1 MGQRTV
7 YYSHLPS
14 PQTKAPWQY
23 SRAVPGGGGQGE
35 VRCGWLL
42 RVIQFS
48 FIVQL
53 LEVIRD
59 QGGMKRTLQQI
70 QLTGASPTPHLL
82 VFDLVI
88 EPPVFH

>member
-1 MGQRTV
+1 MGQRAAHH
-7 YYSHLPS
+7 SHLPS

-23 SRAVPGGGGQGE
+23 SRAVPGGGVQGE

-48 FIVQL
+48 FIVLL

-59 QGGMKRTLQQI
+59 KGGMKRTLQQI
-70 QLTGASPTPHLL
+70 QLTGA
-82 VFDLVI
+82 
-88 EPPVFH
+88 PPAPLPIFLSLTL